1 MESPP
6 ISSRLPEPLVRAA
19 RESAKRKGREGRK
32 SDEELREE
40 FRRARENAKGDSGA
54 RPEVTLAA
62 LDKVIGV
69 DEAKDPE
76 AKSDPV
82 DARGRRLDIRV

>member
-19 RESAKRKGREGRK
+19 RESAKRNGRDGRK

-40 FRRARENAKGDSGA
+40 FRRARERAKGNSEA
-54 RPEVTLAA
+54 QPEAALAA
-62 LDKVIGV
+62 LPSAVGTNA
-69 DEAKDPE
+69 AKDP
-76 AKSDPV
+76 KPQTDPV